1 MSGRAR
7 IRGQVVK
14 VAALVALCALLAY
27 AAALAGEYVFDDYH
41 SIVGNTA
48 LHDLGNIGRYWTD
61 PSAFSGASARM
72 YRPALL
78 TSFALNWAISPEPW
92 SLRAGNVLLHATAAV
107 LLFTWLWR
115 LSRRLRA
122 AGFMAA
128 CFAVHPLASEAI
140 NLTSA
145 RSEVLAAV
153 GMLVAL
159 LAQLGW
165 QRGGSGWR
173 AVIGMVLGTVLA
185 CGSKETGAVLPAVC
199 CAQALWLRHGGLA
212 VGGWRRLA
220 IGLLPVVAV
229 VVVYLVARKLL
240 LGQATVALLDR
251 SGDDPL
257 AGHSRSLLTQL
268 ATMATLLPGAL
279 LQMLAP
285 FRLSFDPLVHYRS
298 SFAEPAVLLGGGL
311 LLALT
316 VALLRSGPGARLRR
330 IGVAFAW
337 GVALPWIVV
346 PLNMPMAE
354 HRLYAPM
361 LGGAVVGTAALAWL
375 RAAARHRNVPLV
387 VMRGLGAALLML
399 FAWLAADRSLLYSD
413 ERQLWQVELARH
425 QDSFRSW
432 WGLGAAAGRR
442 GDHATAVV
450 AMARAHELNP
460 RDAEPLRFYVE
471 ALLRLPDA
479 EAELDRV
486 LAMAAKLRAL
496 SPEDPWVRT
505 LVAQAHLQVGRV
517 RGGEEHFAA
526 AEQAALSCLQI
537 APPKAYV
544 YRLAAIARR
553 GRGDLEGALA
563 HLDAAI
569 GAGFGL
575 TGVRVERVK
584 LLREL
589 GRHDESRRELMRAQ
603 QQDPMH
609 PELVGLMHPQAAP
622 GR

>member
-1 MSGRAR
+1 MIGRSGIRAM
-7 IRGQVVK
+7 VAK
-14 VAALVALCALLAY
+14 VAALVALCALCAY
-27 AAALAGEYVFDDYH
+27 ATALAGEYVFDDYH
-41 SIVGNTA
+41 SIVGNPA
-48 LHDLGNIGRYWTD
+48 LHDLGNVGRYWTD
-61 PSAFSGASARM
+61 PSAFSGTTARM
-72 YRPALL
+72 YRPVLL
-78 TSFALNWAISPEPW
+78 TSFALNWAVSPAAW

-122 AGFMAA
+122 AGFLAA

-153 GMLVAL
+153 GILVTL

-165 QRGGSGWR
+165 QRGGNGVR
-173 AVIGMVLGTVLA
+173 AVAGMVLGTVLA
-185 CGSKETGAVLPAVC
+185 CGSKETGAVLPAIC

-220 IGLLPVVAV
+220 TGLLPVVAV

-257 AGHSRSLLTQL
+257 AGHTRSLLTQW

-285 FRLSFDPLVHYRS
+285 FRLSFDPVVHYRS
-298 SFAEPAVLLGGGL
+298 SFAEPAVLVGAGL
-311 LLALT
+311 MLALT
-316 VALLRSGPGARLRR
+316 VALLCRGPGARLRR

-337 GVALPWIVV
+337 AVALPWIVV

-361 LGGAVVGTAALAWL
+361 LGGAAVGTAALAWL
-375 RAAARHRNVPLV
+375 RRVARTWNVPTAWA
-387 VMRGLGAALLML
+387 RGLGAGLLLL
-399 FAWLAADRSLLYSD
+399 FGWLAADRSLLYRD
-413 ERQLWQVELARH
+413 ERLLWQLELARH
-425 QDSFRSW
+425 QDSFRGW

-442 GDHATAVV
+442 GDNAAAVV
-450 AMARAHELNP
+450 ALARAHELNP
-460 RDAEPLRFYVE
+460 KDPEPLRFYAE

-479 EAELDRV
+479 AADLERV
-486 LAMAAKLRAL
+486 LAVTAKLRAL
-496 SPEDPWVRT
+496 SPVDPWVRT
-505 LVAQAHLQVGRV
+505 LVAHAHLQAGRV
-517 RGGEEHFAA
+517 RGGHEHFEQ
-526 AEQAALSCLQI
+526 AEQAALSCLSI
-537 APPKAYV
+537 APPKGYV

-563 HLDAAI
+563 HLDAGIA
-569 GAGFGL
+569 AGFGI
-575 TGVRVERVK
+575 TGVRVDRVHV
-584 LLREL
+584 LREL
-589 GRHDESRRELMRAQ
+589 GRHDEARRELMRAQ

-609 PELVGLMHPQAAP
+609 PELLAALP
-622 GR
+622 MR